1 MTTRYEQPAISPSE
15 RSGGRG
21 AREVLDS
28 LRGSCAQDRRAYSLL
43 EVEILA
49 GLALRNAVRQIDPKQ
64 WN

>member
-1 MTTRYEQPAISPSE
+1 MTTQYEPLPQSFNVQ
-15 RSGGRG
+15 SGGSV
-21 AREVLDS
+21 ACEMLDS
-28 LRGSCAQDRRAYSLL
+28 LRGERARDGRAYSLL